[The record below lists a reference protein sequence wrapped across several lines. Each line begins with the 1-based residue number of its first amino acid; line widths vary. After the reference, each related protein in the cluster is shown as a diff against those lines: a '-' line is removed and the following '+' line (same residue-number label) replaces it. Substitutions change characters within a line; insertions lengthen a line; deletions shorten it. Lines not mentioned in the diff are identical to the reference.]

1 MKIVNFIKKLWAA
14 NEQHHVVIP
23 GQILGMDQHYMGP
36 LSMYSDFESP
46 AGLRGEI

>member
-14 NEQHHVVIP
+14 NERHHVVVP
-23 GQILGMDQHYMGP
+23 GQTMDQLYMGP
-36 LSMYSDFESP
+36 LSMYSDLESP